1 MKIALIADIH
11 SNLPAL
17 ESVLRDIRRHS
28 PDRIISLGDQV
39 NLGPCPRETLALL
52 GEAGA
57 LCLHGNHERYIL
69 SAMAGDPGYDGA
81 NFDLVRYQK
90 NLLTREDIT
99 FPETIELCGVTF
111 CHAMPGDDRFPV
123 FEYDL
128 ALPRL
133 RQMTFPKPTHIICGH
148 GHNPTHISLPN
159 FTLDSIGSAGC
170 MDDGVPGAAPYAILT
185 IEKDHTFL
193 RPYEAHYD
201 VSRIKPLFKK
211 SGMADCEPIMAHIN
225 CLQMMTNSC
234 FLVDF
239 VSRALAISRARGEEM
254 ISPETWQ
261 DADRAFPWP
270 DSVGTAQ
277 FWRTA

>member
-17 ESVLRDIRRHS
+17 ESVLRAIRRHS

-39 NLGPCPRETLALL
+39 NLGPSPKETLALL
-52 GEAGA
+52 KEAGA

-69 SAMAGDPGYDGA
+69 SAMAGDCGYDGA

-90 NLLTREDIT
+90 NLLAPQEIT
-99 FPETIELCGVTF
+99 FPESIELSGVTF

-123 FEYDL
+123 FDYDL

-133 RQMTFPKPTHIICGH
+133 RKMSFQTPTHIICGH

-170 MDDGVPGAAPYAILT
+170 MDDGVPGCAPYAILT
-185 IEKDHTFL
+185 IEEDHTFL
-193 RPYEAHYD
+193 RPYETHYD
-201 VSRIKPLFKK
+201 VSCMKQLFRQ

-225 CLQMMTNSC
+225 CLQMMTNQC

-239 VSRALAISRARGEEM
+239 VSRALALSSARGEDV
-254 ISPETWQ
+254 ISPKTWQ

-270 DSVGTAQ
+270 GGVGTAE